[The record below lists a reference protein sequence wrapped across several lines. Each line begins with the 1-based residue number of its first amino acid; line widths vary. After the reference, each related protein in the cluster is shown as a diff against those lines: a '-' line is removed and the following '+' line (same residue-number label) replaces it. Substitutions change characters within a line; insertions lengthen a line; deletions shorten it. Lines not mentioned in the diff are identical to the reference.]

1 MVVVMA
7 SSLVLSGSRGRI
19 ERMASGA
26 RARVPHLPTQWHRR
40 NWHLLRASTAHAG
53 RGCRASQGR
62 FPPPLWIR
70 GYAVG
75 RYGGHPTSNVESR
88 ARNGWRHYARA
99 RVARFREPPPA
110 RGHGGRARGV
120 DWGLLRTAAAP
131 AWAATWQI

>member
-75 RYGGHPTSNVESR
+75 RYGGPPSTKVASR
-88 ARNGWRHYARA
+88 AR
-99 RVARFREPPPA
+99 E
-110 RGHGGRARGV
+110 GGGPY
-120 DWGLLRTAAAP
+120 AP
-131 AWAATWQI
+131 APLAPLRGAPPSPGPAGRRLAPDFRPAS